1 MSLLFCCVFFCSSFS
16 IPKEEGKRQLVVTMQ
31 EMDARLTDTLMY
43 CADAMGISR
52 DRVHVISHTESFVY
66 IMC

>member
-1 MSLLFCCVFFCSSFS
+1 
-16 IPKEEGKRQLVVTMQ
+16 MQ

-66 IMC
+66 YVLSQKRELWSNQVGLV